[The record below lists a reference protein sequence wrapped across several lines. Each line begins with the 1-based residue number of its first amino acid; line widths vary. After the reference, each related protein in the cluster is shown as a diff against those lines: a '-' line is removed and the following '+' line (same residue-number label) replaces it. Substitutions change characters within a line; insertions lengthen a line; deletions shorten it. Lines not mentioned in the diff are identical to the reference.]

1 MTRRRRVA
9 GPALVATVAAGL
21 VAAASLT
28 PAAASTT
35 VSGPTVAGPTEAGA
49 TEVDPTGTGPTDEA
63 ASLPGVDPVTV
74 EDLGGQPSRE
84 LLDQAVTRFDPA
96 VARTFELQGAVK
108 SFEYVE
114 VFEEEVVVTLETD
127 VLFDVDSAELS
138 EAAVERVRE
147 VASELPADVVA
158 SVVGH
163 TDSVGEEDANQDLS
177 LRRAQAVADAA
188 AAERPDVAF
197 AAEGLGESRLKVAES
212 GDEVA
217 DARAQNRRV
226 ELRYSGSTAGG
237 ATLEREEQDL
247 EPVTVPFVAGDGPR
261 VELVED
267 VETVAEEVVTV
278 PSEDGGDEQ
287 VRVGVEPIVVRGSTM
302 RLRLQLTPLGPV
314 GGDEDRITVYDMTAG
329 ELHPRAVDP
338 YRLVS
343 YEPVSSRGLELE
355 TDQFGASTAVGG
367 TVRYEVYLPRPVDES
382 ISSLYVSVLPTWP
395 TFEDVPVVRD

>member
-1 MTRRRRVA
+1 MTRRRRAA
-9 GPALVATVAAGL
+9 GSALAVTVAAGL
-21 VAAASLT
+21 VAAASLA
-28 PAAASTT
+28 PAAASTEDG
-35 VSGPTVAGPTEAGA
+35 S
-49 TEVDPTGTGPTDEA
+49 TGTGSDEA
-63 ASLPGVDPVTV
+63 ASLPGIDPVTV
-74 EDLGGQPSRE
+74 EDLGGEPSRE
-84 LLDQAVTRFDPA
+84 LLDQAVTRFDPG
-96 VARTFELQGAVK
+96 VARTFELEGAVT

-127 VLFDVDSAELS
+127 VLFEVDSAELS

-163 TDSVGEEDANQDLS
+163 TDSVGEEAANQDLS

-188 AAERPDVAF
+188 SAERPDVTF
-197 AAEGLGESRLKVAES
+197 AAEGFGESRLKVAES
-212 GDEVA
+212 GDDVA
-217 DARAQNRRV
+217 NARAQNRRV
-226 ELRYSGSTAGG
+226 ELRYSGSTPGG

-247 EPVTVPFVAGDGPR
+247 EPVTAPYVAGDGPR

-267 VETVAEEVVTV
+267 TETVAAEVVTL
-278 PSEDGGDEQ
+278 PSEDGGEEQ

-343 YEPVSSRGLELE
+343 YEPVTSRGLELE

-382 ISSLYVSVLPTWP
+382 ISALYVSVLPTWP
-395 TFEDVPVVRD
+395 TFEDVPVVWD